1 MSFLINE
8 SAERE
13 NQETVSPQNRLDEKD
28 LEKAINSSKKL
39 KF

>member
-13 NQETVSPQNRLDEKD
+13 NQETVSPQNSLDEKD